1 MTEWG
6 FEARNT
12 VVDKYVSSLYEV
24 AAKTKCERKVRE
36 QLALIKDI
44 IVSMDRYRKLLKR
57 ISFLFEEGLKFVDFL
72 KRNLELSTEVSNFL
86 SLLLHKNR
94 FGMIIE
100 ICDAYA
106 AYIDKLDGKKL
117 IYLTLAKE
125 QTKTSINDLLKNL
138 KPIFGDK
145 IECVTRIDPAIKD
158 GFKLQYQSKILDYS
172 LKSKLR
178 RLRTAIRRDSY
189 EN

>member
-1 MTEWG
+1 MAEWG
-6 FEARNT
+6 FEAGNALIDR
-12 VVDKYVSSLYEV
+12 YVRSLYEV
-24 AAKTKCERKVRE
+24 GKATKNERRIAKE
-36 QLALIKDI
+36 LLLIKNTI
-44 IVSMDRYRKLLKR
+44 IEMDSYKKLLKR
-57 ISFLFEEGLKFVDFL
+57 VSFLSEEGSKFADFL
-72 KRNLELSTEVSNFL
+72 KTNLKLSAEVSNFL
-86 SLLLHKNR
+86 NLLLHNNR

-106 AYIDKLDGKKL
+106 VYLDKLDGKKL
-117 IYLTLAKE
+117 LYLTLAKE
-125 QTKTSINDLLKNL
+125 QTKTSINELLNNL
-138 KPIFGDK
+138 KTVFGDK

-158 GFKLQYQSKILDYS
+158 GFKLQYQSKVLDYS